1 MPCSVYADPGGDH
14 APSPGLSTV
23 AGWGPTSA
31 PPALSQ
37 CLGRQSPS
45 AGSGQTDAPDRGTGP
60 PPGGRVRGGQ
70 GRDAEGAQSGRE
82 GERSQSGR
90 ESRGGSRKSRGGSRE
105 ASEVLSHGEAVKSSD
120 GRRSSAGRD
129 DPSVEGRRSRDPS
142 PEDRRRSRDPS
153 LEDRLRACDLSARH
167 MKKSGGVP
175 LEHRRQSCDSVS
187 LSLSESRDLSLEE
200 EQDIHDPDPFGP
212 SDSSR
217 DLSLEQQRSSRDT
230 DSAVSP
236 EAVSDQRCR
245 SEAKNTR
252 TLSNSAAKDSV
263 TKRRSI
269 SRERMSNTGSRSR
282 GESSEDSPKF
292 HESFPAGSDF
302 SRISES
308 SIPSRSPDIPLACR
322 SRSHVSVADGPTKS
336 RDRLISSL
344 LEPSAA
350 WRRRRR
356 SSSDPGYGRRGVS
369 PSPPAAETAE
379 TAEQPASRDRL
390 QGVLSVLASQVE
402 VIQAMVGRRGRS
414 SRAARRCRSLS
425 RRISR
430 NRVSASPGSLV
441 DRVEVAGVPVSRRS
455 GRRVARC
462 RSEKT
467 DSGSDPSLAAG
478 RRLGSVDWTGGQGGG
493 EAVEPGSDE
502 DRGGPGRERD
512 GPEINGDG
520 SESPP
525 RWSGGRGSAETPP
538 GPVRC
543 RRRRHPA
550 GVGPAPEPT
559 PPGRRSAHPSSGR
572 RITDR
577 RPPAER
583 NTRHSGTDPGHQAPP
598 AGTERWQ
605 EAPSAGTERWQE
617 APSAGSRGGD
627 STGRHQRTAAVPPL
641 PLSGLESEQ
650 GDGVGSYCSLESPRT
665 VSPTRKVS

>member
-1 MPCSVYADPGGDH
+1 MH
-14 APSPGLSTV
+14 
-23 AGWGPTSA
+23 
-31 PPALSQ
+31 
-37 CLGRQSPS
+37 
-45 AGSGQTDAPDRGTGP
+45 
-60 PPGGRVRGGQ
+60 
-70 GRDAEGAQSGRE
+70 
-82 GERSQSGR
+82 
-90 ESRGGSRKSRGGSRE
+90 
-105 ASEVLSHGEAVKSSD
+105 H
-120 GRRSSAGRD
+120 
-129 DPSVEGRRSRDPS
+129 
-142 PEDRRRSRDPS
+142 
-153 LEDRLRACDLSARH
+153 
-167 MKKSGGVP
+167 
-175 LEHRRQSCDSVS
+175 
-187 LSLSESRDLSLEE
+187 
-200 EQDIHDPDPFGP
+200 PDPFGP

-217 DLSLEQQRSSRDT
+217 DLSLEQRRSSRDT
-230 DSAVSP
+230 DSAASP
-236 EAVSDQRCR
+236 EAVSDQECR
-245 SEAKNTR
+245 SEAKDTR
-252 TLSNSAAKDSV
+252 TLSNSAAKDYV

-269 SRERMSNTGSRSR
+269 SRDRMSDTGSRSR
-282 GESSEDSPKF
+282 GESSEDPPKF
-292 HESFPAGSDF
+292 HESFPAGSDS

-308 SIPSRSPDIPLACR
+308 SIPSRSPDIALPCR

-336 RDRLISSL
+336 RDHLISSL

-369 PSPPAAETAE
+369 PPAAE

-441 DRVEVAGVPVSRRS
+441 DRVEVVGVPVSRRS
-455 GRRVARC
+455 GRHVAQC

-467 DSGSDPSLAAG
+467 DSGSDPSLAAS

-493 EAVEPGSDE
+493 EAIEPGSAE

-512 GPEINGDG
+512 GLEINGDG

-538 GPVRC
+538 GPVR

-559 PPGRRSAHPSSGR
+559 PPGRRSTHPSSGR
-572 RITDR
+572 RITDSR
-577 RPPAER
+577 SPAER
-583 NTRHSGTDPGHQAPP
+583 STMHSGANPGHQASPS
-598 AGTERWQ
+598 GTERWQ
-605 EAPSAGTERWQE
+605 EAP
-617 APSAGSRGGD
+617 PAGSRGGD
-627 STGRHQRTAAVPPL
+627 SAGRHQRAAAGAVPPL

-650 GDGVGSYCSLESPRT
+650 GDGAGSYCSFESPRT
-665 VSPTRKVS
+665 VSPTRKVSQMNTAIRRCYFLISCEKMCSEQA